1 MRLFP
6 IAHASDQRQQATP
19 LAGLRLGRIEAPLT
33 MLGHTRGTGND
44 AGRKRKKG
52 YKPKHVTL
60 FTLLLSLGAACRN
73 RTGDLF
79 ITNELLYQ
87 LS

>member
-1 MRLFP
+1 MVMHLDYFKFY
-6 IAHASDQRQQATP
+6 
-19 LAGLRLGRIEAPLT
+19 LGIYP
-33 MLGHTRGTGND
+33 
-44 AGRKRKKG
+44 RKA
-52 YKPKHVTL
+52 
-60 FTLLLSLGAACRN
+60 GAACRN

>member
-1 MRLFP
+1 MVAKSVVNFWQMVAGFGRFMP
-6 IAHASDQRQQATP
+6 VIANSTDVKKPPSPYEVGVWRFLPAF
-19 LAGLRLGRIEAPLT
+19 AGLNP
-33 MLGHTRGTGND
+33 
-44 AGRKRKKG
+44 
-52 YKPKHVTL
+52 
-60 FTLLLSLGAACRN
+60 GAACRN

>member
-1 MRLFP
+1 MHFLPGRVRFWFDL
-6 IAHASDQRQQATP
+6 ARQ
-19 LAGLRLGRIEAPLT
+19 ES
-33 MLGHTRGTGND
+33 
-44 AGRKRKKG
+44 KKG
-52 YKPKHVTL
+52 NLLVALLTL
-60 FTLLLSLGAACRN
+60 SGAACRN